1 MASDIKIEVIENVVE
16 IHYAD
21 GINGITPHIGE
32 NGNWWTGTT
41 DTGVPAQGYI
51 LDVFERADLLK
62 NISTENIF
70 DLPISEIAKSLPD
83 RICIS
88 LNNDTAYWS
97 NQDKTKKSP
106 FSVEKEI
113 ITQSGN
119 REYRFNLP
127 LNDII
132 DIYTNEPIY
141 LVVSL
146 DKVIPFM
153 LLSFI
158 NDLIIQQ
165 NSYGQDSQT
174 DRILSPLTQSYPSLL
189 VHRTLN
195 SKRLFDK
202 VALYANADEKYQEK
216 GVVANPLGI
225 EYGKNTDVIVGIS
238 YSSKETNYYSYR
250 GQFYSNYNNYFIPF
264 PNALLNTVYIDSE
277 NQLVFCLTPVLETW
291 AKAFDI
297 TNIEDSQGSDNIGVT
312 INMNS
317 IFLYPNKKKILE
329 DTNDLTSIESWYL
342 NTNNNENLI
351 TEDNNKIKL

>member
-1 MASDIKIEVIENVVE
+1 MKIKVNGRV
-16 IHYAD
+16 D
-21 GINGITPHIGE
+21 GIPNINIGTPCDCLGA
-32 NGNWWTGTT
+32 N
-41 DTGVPAQGYI
+41 DYY
-51 LDVFERADLLK
+51 LDVFERAKLLK

-83 RICIS
+83 RIHIS

-97 NQDKTKKSP
+97 NKDKTKKSP
-106 FSVEKEI
+106 FIVEKEI
-113 ITQSGN
+113 ITQYGN
-119 REYRFNLP
+119 KEYRFNLL

-146 DKVIPFM
+146 DNVIPFM
-153 LLSFI
+153 LLPFI
-158 NDLIIQQ
+158 NDLILQQ
-165 NSYGQDSQT
+165 SNYTQDTQT

-202 VALYANADEKYQEK
+202 VTLYAGADEKYQEK
-216 GVVANPLGI
+216 GVVVSNPLGI
-225 EYGKNTDVIVGIS
+225 EYGKNTDVIVGTS
-238 YSSKETNYYSYR
+238 YASQVTNYYSYR
-250 GQFYSNYNNYFIPF
+250 GQIYSNYNNYFIPF

-297 TNIEDSQGSDNIGVT
+297 PNIEDSPGSDNIGVA
-312 INMNS
+312 INMNG

-342 NTNNNENLI
+342 STNNNENLV